1 MKVSDIPYEYICKQ
15 KGDNCLCSPEQKKKC
30 PSCKRIVDEEK
41 LIKMETNQPDV
52 RVGLNNGLIA
62 IRYRIF
68 TTYRRGCIVICEN
81 C

>member
-41 LIKMETNQPDV
+41 LIKIINKENEKE
-52 RVGLNNGLIA
+52 LIKKMKKNYEP
-62 IRYRIF
+62 ININRF
-68 TTYRRGCIVICEN
+68 L
-81 C
+81 

>member
-41 LIKMETNQPDV
+41 LIKIINKENEKE
-52 RVGLNNGLIA
+52 LIKKMKK
-62 IRYRIF
+62 
-68 TTYRRGCIVICEN
+68 N
-81 C
+81 

>member
-41 LIKMETNQPDV
+41 LIKIINK
-52 RVGLNNGLIA
+52 
-62 IRYRIF
+62 
-68 TTYRRGCIVICEN
+68 EN
-81 C
+81 EKEL